1 MSPESKARIA
11 RVVVEVWRAGSAA
24 AKTGGSS
31 AEPRLYA
38 ETILE
43 NVVEE
48 EVQRRLAAR
57 DGA

>member
-1 MSPESKARIA
+1 MSPEAKARIA
-11 RVVVEVWRAGSAA
+11 RVVMHVFREGVPA
-24 AKTGGSS
+24 AKAGWDG
-31 AEPRLYA
+31 AETLRYA

-57 DGA
+57 DNA